1 MHNPLINRKALITG
15 ASSGIGAST
24 ALLLAEN
31 GIQVIL
37 TARRMD
43 RLYELSEKIHASG
56 GSAFPIQADL
66 TLETDRISLY
76 LLLLEKNL
84 LPDILI
90 NNAGMAWYGYFQKMP
105 WKVAQD
111 ILKLNIE
118 ATTHLTSQFLPHM
131 VENRF
136 GRIINI
142 GSIAGKL
149 PEQGIAVYSATKAYL
164 DAFSKVLHRELK
176 GSGVIASVLRAGPVK
191 TEFFD
196 SARKLDNGDDIPA
209 ERFAVPVE
217 LVSRAVWHLLQH
229 PARTKYVPAYMRFS
243 PLLEYLFSGIIDQL
257 GPLLLRNRSLRS
269 KKS

>member
-1 MHNPLINRKALITG
+1 MQKLLTDKKALITG

-37 TARRMD
+37 TARRID
-43 RLYELSEKIHASG
+43 RLNEITEKISSSG
-56 GSAFPIQADL
+56 GKAIPIQADL
-66 TLETDRISLY
+66 TMESDRISLY
-76 LLLLEKNL
+76 TSLSEKNL

-90 NNAGMAWYGYFQKMP
+90 NNAGMAWYGYFHEMP
-105 WKVAQD
+105 WQVAQD
-111 ILKLNIE
+111 IIKLNIE
-118 ATTHLTSQFLPHM
+118 ATSHLTSLLLPHM
-131 VENRF
+131 INNRF

-149 PEQGIAVYSATKAYL
+149 PEQGIAVYSASKAYL
-164 DAFSKVLHRELK
+164 DAFSKVLQRELK

-196 SARKLDNGDDIPA
+196 SARKLENGDNIPA
-209 ERFAVPVE
+209 ESFAVPVE

-229 PARTKYVPAYMRFS
+229 PRRVKYVPAFMRFS
-243 PLLEYLFSGIIDQL
+243 PLLEYLFSGVIDQL
-257 GPLLLRNRSLRS
+257 GPLLLRHRSPS
-269 KKS
+269 SNNP